1 MLLHTTVTQ
10 CPSLRDAVTYQDV
23 LNVAITNAVVTVGN
37 ALLENRALPL
47 PSIYSV
53 FIQERTTLFNAKGV
67 REPQEHT
74 TLSSRWLQSE
84 LVGRLQ
90 HHMVYTCKVRKY
102 GTLLYR
108 PSSDIVM
115 LLTEAMW
122 KLRNTEQAEGEKE
135 EEKQADC
142 TTAHSTNQLDA
153 SNINKLLH
161 LQIQT
166 FVAEDG
172 QVPYEHDNLNINA
185 LMHPKLWE
193 AICLLTKS
201 KRESIGG
208 VQQWMMKRH
217 LQTTLKSYVGFS
229 CCVQCCLLQM
239 IAVLC
244 QCTH

>member
-1 MLLHTTVTQ
+1 MLFLKIELCYCQAFTQ
-10 CPSLRDAVTYQDV
+10 
-23 LNVAITNAVVTVGN
+23 
-37 ALLENRALPL
+37 
-47 PSIYSV
+47 V
-53 FIQERTTLFNAKGV
+53 FIQEQTTIFNAKGV
-67 REPQEHT
+67 REPQEYT
-74 TLSSRWLQSE
+74 ILSSRWLLSE

-135 EEKQADC
+135 VEEQADC

-185 LMHPKLWE
+185 LIQKNAPKSMGSNMPVDK
-193 AICLLTKS
+193 IKT
-201 KRESIGG
+201 RE
-208 VQQWMMKRH
+208 
-217 LQTTLKSYVGFS
+217 
-229 CCVQCCLLQM
+229 
-239 IAVLC
+239 
-244 QCTH
+244 

>member
-1 MLLHTTVTQ
+1 MILHHKPTVSTDSDLRHVLHTTVTE

-37 ALLENRALPL
+37 ALLENRALLL
-47 PSIYSV
+47 PSIHSG
-53 FIQERTTLFNAKGV
+53 FRQELTTLVNAKGI
-67 REPQEHT
+67 REPQEYT
-74 TLSSRWLQSE
+74 TLSSRWLLSE

-122 KLRNTEQAEGEKE
+122 KLRNTEQAEE
-135 EEKQADC
+135 EEEQADC
-142 TTAHSTNQLDA
+142 TTVHSTNQLDA

-166 FVAEDG
+166 FVAEDS

-185 LMHPKLWE
+185 K
-193 AICLLTKS
+193 K
-201 KRESIGG
+201 
-208 VQQWMMKRH
+208 
-217 LQTTLKSYVGFS
+217 
-229 CCVQCCLLQM
+229 
-239 IAVLC
+239 
-244 QCTH
+244 